1 MAEEEPAAGEEV
13 ARKTSTRK
21 VTMHLVDILDPMKNK
36 CVDEIDAA
44 LDQFQIEK
52 DVATVVKKKFDETYG
67 GTWHC
72 VVGRN
77 FGCSVT
83 HQTKYL
89 LFFQIDEIYVLLF
102 CSDTPENPTAG
113 EKEAESK

>member
-36 CVDEIDAA
+36 CARAEIGQAA

-102 CSDTPENPTAG
+102 CSDTPENLRA
-113 EKEAESK
+113 AARRR